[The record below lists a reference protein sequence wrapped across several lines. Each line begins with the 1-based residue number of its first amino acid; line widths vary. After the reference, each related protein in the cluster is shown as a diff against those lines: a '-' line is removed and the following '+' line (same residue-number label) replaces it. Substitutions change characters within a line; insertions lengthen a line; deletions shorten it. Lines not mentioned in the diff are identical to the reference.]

1 MLRGDC
7 RRFREEFTP
16 GQYSH
21 QAGDPHRLT
30 CPACAAY
37 AAALERAARKVPLP
51 ARLRSRLRSIPGS
64 IGGIGGIGGMN
75 PDPRLPL
82 PQAPMPDPLRDR
94 LRGLARRPEP
104 RPLPAWVRTSRYAV
118 AASYV
123 MAILVGLAAGN
134 PVHVGRQAAGAM
146 SQAVAERLAE
156 GRERLDILEDTV
168 LERYGETRR
177 SLEDTLEDSLGD
189 LGHRVGELSQSLRSL
204 EPLITRRVR

>member
-1 MLRGDC
+1 MLRADC
-7 RRFREEFTP
+7 RRFRAELAP
-16 GQYSH
+16 D
-21 QAGDPHRLT
+21 DPHRRT

-51 ARLRSRLRSIPGS
+51 ARLRSRLRSIPGD
-64 IGGIGGIGGMN
+64 IGDIGGMS
-75 PDPRLPL
+75 PGPRLPL

-118 AASYV
+118 AASYL
-123 MAILVGLAAGN
+123 MAVLLSFTVGN
-134 PVHVGRQAAGAM
+134 PLHLGRQAAGLM
-146 SQAVAERLAE
+146 SHAVSERLAE

-177 SLEDTLEDSLGD
+177 SLADTLEDSLGN
-189 LGHRVGELSQSLRSL
+189 LGHRVGELSQSLRTL
-204 EPLITRRVR
+204 EPLIPRRMR